1 MATVVIPNPTDVTPA
16 SPVRTPW
23 WHAPGRQWRAFRDQR
38 EDQVF
43 LVLTLL
49 IGALVGVIVV
59 AFILITEQFG
69 ARLYPV
75 GASTWRRLLVPVAGS
90 LAKARG
96 NCDSARCL
104 EVIWGRGKRNNR
116 GF

>member
-1 MATVVIPNPTDVTPA
+1 M
-16 SPVRTPW
+16 
-23 WHAPGRQWRAFRDQR
+23 APGRQWRAFRGQR

-59 AFILITEQFG
+59 AFILFTEQFG

-75 GASTWRRLLVPVAGS
+75 GASTWRRLLVPVGGS
-90 LAKARG
+90 LAKVRG
-96 NCDSARCL
+96 NGDFARCL
-104 EVIWGRGKRNNR
+104 EAIWGGAKRNNH